1 MSINLQVLK
10 QLSDGRF
17 HSGES
22 LGKLLGVSRTAVWK
36 AMQSMQSDYEVQVQ
50 SVKGRGYRLSQP
62 VELLD
67 EQAIMAKLGS
77 GTRQSLKK
85 FDILSRVDST
95 NRYLLA
101 AASQGEAG
109 GQLVL
114 AEQQMAG
121 RGRLGRSW
129 VSPFGYNIY
138 CSLLWRFN
146 LASSELSGLGIV
158 VAVALINALSHYCA
172 ALEIKWPN
180 DILCNG
186 RKLAGILLEMQGEAN
201 GPATVVMGLG
211 INVNMPAT
219 ASAQID
225 QAWTDLQKAS
235 GKQISRNELAARI
248 IEQLVQSVKMFEKEG
263 LGPFVSSWSQWD
275 VLRDQPVDIVMAT
288 QTISGIAR
296 GIDKLGAL
304 RVETAGGIKSF
315 MAGEASLRKRI

>member
-36 AMQSMQSDYEVQVQ
+36 AMQSMQSEYEVQVQ

-67 EQAIMAKLGS
+67 EHAIMAKLGN
-77 GTRQSLKK
+77 GTRQSLSK

-101 AASQGEAG
+101 AASQGEVG

-180 DILCNG
+180 DILYNG
-186 RKLAGILLEMQGEAN
+186 QKLAGILLEMQGEAN

-225 QAWTDLQKAS
+225 QAWTDLQKAG

-248 IEQLVQSVKMFEKEG
+248 IEQLVQSVKLFEKEG
-263 LGPFVSSWSQWD
+263 LGHFVSSWSQWD
-275 VLRDQPVDIVMAT
+275 VLRDQPVDIAMAT

-296 GIDKLGAL
+296 GIDEIGAL
-304 RVETAGGIKSF
+304 RVETDGVIKSF